1 MAYGSHMSGLAEHGC
16 CALLHL
22 RALTVLVFSL
32 RAIAEAV
39 GKNVGVP
46 AEGLLLEDA
55 YAKKI
60 WPPWVTSLYVLNQRA
75 DSSKAERMLG
85 WGGFK
90 NIKMLSDIES
100 GSYTEHTT

>member
-1 MAYGSHMSGLAEHGC
+1 MSGLAASSR

-22 RALTVLVFSL
+22 RALTGLVFPL

-46 AEGLLLEDA
+46 AEGLSLEDA

-75 DSSKAERMLG
+75 DSSKAERILG

-90 NIKMLSDIES
+90 GIRMLSDIES
-100 GSYTEHTT
+100 GSYTEHKT